1 MKKLLF
7 VAALLLALTSCQTK
21 RTAINDLRTLS
32 NEMQVYGDNYSLNE
46 WKDAGQR
53 YYNINKRIKNH
64 MADYSDEEVQEIS
77 KLNGQCLKSFTQG
90 AIDKVKGAG
99 AAIKSLI
106 DGFLK

>member
-7 VAALLLALTSCQTK
+7 VAALLLTLTSCQTK

-46 WKDAGQR
+46 WKDAGKR
-53 YYNINKRIKNH
+53 YYNINKRIKGH

-77 KLNGQCLKSFTQG
+77 RLNGQCLRSFTQG
-90 AIDKVKGAG
+90 AVNKVQGA
-99 AAIKSLI
+99 ASAIKSLI